1 MNGNLGVSNSKSGE
15 QQENNSMSKQKNNS
29 REALIAEIKSLQGED
44 TGWLDASKRW
54 VGKSVP
60 KSLDALFS
68 ALWNFYA
75 DTVLPSSTVFCL
87 HDEDFVETLDDQG
100 WGEDVILLP
109 TATVL
114 QHLQKL
120 VMLLKKRDV
129 THVAFVPEKPGRLVH
144 LVDTPVADLK
154 QIRDALL
161 ERQTKARES
170 QASREAQQRQ
180 QELEEQ
186 VMTLSRT
193 IGLDRVLGLLL
204 ETKSR

>member
-1 MNGNLGVSNSKSGE
+1 
-15 QQENNSMSKQKNNS
+15 MSKQKNNS